1 VDHVV
6 TVTCPSCGAA
16 VHDADRFCERCGAAL
31 TAPSLETPATAAP
44 DPTPS
49 PTGTSPTTPAPTETG
64 PAATAPCR
72 SCGGIVAADGYCEQC
87 GALAVSER
95 DHWSELPA
103 PHVGGVCDRGRRHA
117 RNEDAMALH
126 ADGDVAV
133 LVVCDGVSSAP
144 DSDLASLAAARAARD
159 LLAAGRPSGTAADAE
174 RSAAWSTLLVDSAA
188 AADAAIRGA
197 VGDRAERT
205 EPPSCTFVAAVVDGP
220 LVVTGWLGD
229 SRTYWLPDGG
239 TPRQLT
245 ADDSG
250 ANELIARGIPRAQ
263 AESSPTAHAITRW
276 LGPDAPDVVPQTTAT
291 RIDGAG
297 WVLVCSDGLWNYC
310 SEAADL
316 DALVRD
322 VETRTGS
329 APEAV
334 AAELVTWANA
344 QGGHDNI
351 TVALARLAGDNLQA
365 EPTGSAPQAD
375 GVPLDPRPDLDPTDR

>member
-1 VDHVV
+1 MDHVV
-6 TVTCPSCGAA
+6 SVACPACGAA
-16 VHDADRFCERCGAAL
+16 VHDSDRFCEGCGAAL
-31 TAPSLETPATAAP
+31 VAPAAP
-44 DPTPS
+44 AEPS
-49 PTGTSPTTPAPTETG
+49 PEPSPQPSPE
-64 PAATAPCR
+64 PSAADGAGAPCR
-72 SCGGIVAADGYCEQC
+72 SCGGVVAADGYCEQC

-95 DHWSELPA
+95 DHWSERPA

-126 ADGDVAV
+126 ADGALTA

-159 LLAAGRPSGTAADAE
+159 VLAAGAVPATVTEAARP
-174 RSAAWSTLLVDSAA
+174 AAWSALLVDAAA

-197 VGDRAERT
+197 VGDRAGRA

-229 SRTYWLPDGG
+229 SRTYWLPDAG
-239 TPRQLT
+239 TPRQLS

-250 ANELIARGIPRAQ
+250 ANELIARGVPRAQ

-291 RIDGAG
+291 RTQGPG

-322 VETRTGS
+322 VEARVGS
-329 APEAV
+329 APDAI

-351 TVALARLAGDNLQA
+351 TVALARPTGDSLQA
-365 EPTGSAPQAD
+365 EPTGSAANVEAAPPPAS
-375 GVPLDPRPDLDPTDR
+375 RPDLDPTDR

>member
-6 TVTCPSCGAA
+6 SPVGLVCPACGTA
-16 VHDADRFCERCGAAL
+16 VHGADRFCEGCGAPL
-31 TAPSLETPATAAP
+31 TGPATAVGAAAEP
-44 DPTPS
+44 VVPQEP
-49 PTGTSPTTPAPTETG
+49 
-64 PAATAPCR
+64 PAAGTAAPCR
-72 SCGGIVAADGYCEQC
+72 SCGGVVAADGYCEQC

-95 DHWSELPA
+95 DHWAERPA

-126 ADGDVAV
+126 ANGSVTV

-144 DSDLASLAAARAARD
+144 DSDIASLAAARAARD
-159 LLAAGRPSGTAADAE
+159 VLAAGTPSGGTAGAE
-174 RSAAWSTLLVDSAA
+174 RPAAWSALLVEAAA

-197 VGDRAERT
+197 VGDMAARQ

-239 TPRQLT
+239 VPRQLSV
-245 ADDSG
+245 DDSG
-250 ANELIARGIPRAQ
+250 ANELIARGVPRAR
-263 AESSPTAHAITRW
+263 AESAPTAHAITRW
-276 LGPDAPDVVPQTTAT
+276 LGPDAGDVVPTTTAT
-291 RIDGAG
+291 RTQGPG

-310 SEAADL
+310 SEAADVES
-316 DALVRD
+316 LVRD
-322 VETRTGS
+322 VEARVGP
-329 APEAV
+329 APDAI

-351 TVALARLAGDNLQA
+351 TVALARLTGDSLQA
-365 EPTGSAPQAD
+365 EPTGSAPGA
-375 GVPLDPRPDLDPTDR
+375 PDLDPTDR